1 MPKHKT
7 GDDVN
12 PSEVEQSATTED
24 VDSGTSESDQD
35 EQARPEAAENID
47 EPQASDEEAG
57 DEAGDE
63 AGNGADSG
71 DEDADSEDSSRA
83 LKEAVA
89 ALEKDLAE
97 ARDQVLRVRAEEENT
112 RRRAARDTENA
123 RKFALEKFAGEL
135 LPVIDNF
142 ERALDDATEDSAVHE
157 GLDLSM
163 KLLFGVLEKT
173 GIEVV
178 NPIGEPFD
186 PRFHEAIAT
195 VDKPDAQPGS
205 VTEVVQ
211 KGYVLNGRLLRAAMV
226 LVAKRNPDKG

>member
-1 MPKHKT
+1 MPKQKA
-7 GDDVN
+7 GDDAN
-12 PSEVEQSATTED
+12 PAEVEPSATTED
-24 VDSGTSESDQD
+24 AASGAPESDQD

-47 EPQASDEEAG
+47 EPQASGEEAG
-57 DEAGDE
+57 EE
-63 AGNGADSG
+63 AGNGADGG
-71 DEDADSEDSSRA
+71 DEDAASEDSSDA

-112 RRRAARDTENA
+112 RRRAARDAENA
-123 RKFALEKFAGEL
+123 RKFALEKFGGEL

-142 ERALDDATEDSAVHE
+142 ERALDAAAEDSAVHE

-163 KLLFGVLEKT
+163 KLLFGVLEKA

-186 PRFHEAIAT
+186 PRFQEAIAT
-195 VDKPDAQPGS
+195 VDKPDAEPGS

-226 LVAKRNPDKG
+226 LVAKREAEG